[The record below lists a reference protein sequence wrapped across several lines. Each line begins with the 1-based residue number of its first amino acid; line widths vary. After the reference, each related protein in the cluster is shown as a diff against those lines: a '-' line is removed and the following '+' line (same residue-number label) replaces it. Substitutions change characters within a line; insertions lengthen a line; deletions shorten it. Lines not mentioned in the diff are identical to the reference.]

1 MKAIYKI
8 GFVISI
14 ILTIIAIVVTVM
26 FGLRLGADFKGG
38 SIIEVAFQNSP
49 PTAPDVEIAL
59 KELSFV
65 ANPVVSP
72 AGTSGII
79 IRLDT
84 LNEQDH
90 QALLKSL
97 GDKFGTLQERRFN
110 SIGPTIGD
118 ELKQKSITAM
128 IVLLIVIVIYIA
140 FVFRKL
146 SIVISPWAMG
156 VSTIAALIH
165 DLAIPVG
172 IFALL
177 GHYYGVEL
185 GAVFVAAALTILGY
199 SVSDSVVVLDR
210 MRENIL
216 RFGRKEDFATLV
228 HKSVMQTLTRS
239 LNTTFTTLL
248 SLFAVYFFGGETIR
262 YFALAL
268 IIGIGLGAYSSIFVA
283 SPILIWWEGR
293 KRA

>member
-1 MKAIYKI
+1 MKPIYTI

-14 ILTIIAIVVTVM
+14 ILTIAAIVVTLM
-26 FGLRLGADFKGG
+26 FGLRLGADFRGG
-38 SIIEVAFQNSP
+38 SIIEVAFQGS
-49 PTAPDVEIAL
+49 APLPGDVELKL

-65 ANPVVSP
+65 NNAVVSP
-72 AGTSGII
+72 VGASGII

-90 QALLKSL
+90 QGLLKAL
-97 GDKFGTLQERRFN
+97 GDKFGKLQERRFN
-110 SIGPTIGD
+110 SIGPTIGN

-156 VSTIAALIH
+156 FATIVALIH
-165 DLAIPVG
+165 DLAIPIG
-172 IFALL
+172 IFAIL
-177 GHYYGVEL
+177 GHYYGIEL